1 MTCAVLSEETTR
13 AEGLA
18 AEQAATREIGGIEER
33 RDIGELAA
41 AAAGV
46 SGGRVLSMLACAR
59 SYRQATL
66 TRECDTSD

>member
-18 AEQAATREIGGIEER
+18 AEQAATREIGER
-33 RDIGELAA
+33 RDKGELAA

>member
-1 MTCAVLSEETTR
+1 MTCAVPSNETTR
-13 AEGLA
+13 AEDLVAG
-18 AEQAATREIGGIEER
+18 QAATREIGEIGER
-33 RDIGELAA
+33 RDKGELAA